1 MEDKIKKQLGR
12 LLNPKNRDWG
22 LLSLEV
28 DERDEEVVVRLEYL
42 PKTVEVSGTEYP
54 IYDYR
59 PERSWRHL
67 DLWQYK
73 TLIVTRLPRY
83 SDGTGVKTIEVPWAS
98 SHERMSWMLEKKR

>member
-1 MEDKIKKQLGR
+1 MENELKNQLGR
-12 LLNPKNRDWG
+12 PLNPKNEDRG
-22 LLSLEV
+22 LLRLEV
-28 DERDEEVVVRLEYL
+28 DELEGEVVVRLEYL
-42 PKTVEVSGTEYP
+42 PKTVEVSGREYP

-83 SDGTGVKTIEVPWAS
+83 SDGAGVKTIEVPWAS
-98 SHERMSWMLEKKR
+98 SHERITWMLEKKR